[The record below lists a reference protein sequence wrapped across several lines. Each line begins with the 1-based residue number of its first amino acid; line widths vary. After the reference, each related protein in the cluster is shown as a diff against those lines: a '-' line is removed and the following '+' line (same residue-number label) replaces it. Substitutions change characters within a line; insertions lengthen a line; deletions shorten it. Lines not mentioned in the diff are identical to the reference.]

1 MCLPLQCVYVCVCV
15 CVCVIVCLCE
25 CVREGD
31 KDSLVFS
38 ERSRIPCC
46 PKYSE
51 TLLFSSVHLL
61 NASWTGGD
69 RGCLFRVITKVTRGD
84 GGGNSAP
91 CPLVQMNR
99 LQYVLVCTGR
109 ELHSPRRGGHKGQ
122 VCFNSE

>member
-1 MCLPLQCVYVCVCV
+1 MFTTTVCVCGV
-15 CVCVIVCLCE
+15 CVVVCLCE

-69 RGCLFRVITKVTRGD
+69 RGCLLRVITKVA
-84 GGGNSAP
+84 GGGGGE
-91 CPLVQMNR
+91 L
-99 LQYVLVCTGR
+99 CTLSTGSNESPSICICLRR
-109 ELHSPRRGGHKGQ
+109 EGTFIPSQSTKKRAQRPGLTQ
-122 VCFNSE
+122 F